1 MFTYSCNIAHYQV
14 IAQLYGQHVLGSPL
28 ALPVATSSLPGL
40 LQLGLV
46 PHDNGDCKS
55 AESNLLVGSE
65 CVAKWMEDK
74 VWYRARVDKVEGK
87 FLEVTFL
94 DYGNKESVAKCDV
107 VKTAMDIPKGE
118 DIDEFVIDV
127 ESGAPEVDTKQC
139 VGLDIG
145 DVIIAK
151 WAEDNVWYNGEIT
164 KFNEDEGNTVEVCF
178 TDYGDTADVE
188 MVNIVKTIKE
198 IPTQDEVDEN
208 VLVTEESSKDAL
220 VRDASGIEDLIMTIK
235 TEVDETVGTIRPG
248 VKCWVP
254 EVGSIVVAK
263 WLEDE
268 VWYNAKV
275 EKITDEGYT
284 VVFIDYGNSTI
295 VKSEHILKSALDIPE
310 VDCIDECVDITLG
323 DTNSSGLNTSN
334 RWSEGCVCIAQ
345 WSEDNVWYNAVVK
358 SDLGNGLYEVSFTDY
373 GNNATVAGDKI
384 VITASNIPPD
394 QIEMID
400 ECVNNNQIIEKEL
413 EEHEQ
418 KPSVI
423 VDNDSLKPNATG
435 DYDNATTGIPIQT
448 TTADTN
454 APVDKESV
462 HSTTSSAIPSACSKC
477 YACWSEDNVWY
488 NALIEKEEAPGVYFV
503 TSTDYG
509 NQETGA
515 ADRIVFKVDDIP
527 VDQRDMV
534 DENVEFETSEISE
547 EQVVQGN
554 DSAGVIA
561 PEKPRSPLS
570 CMQSGK
576 PEAAVV
582 GVEGWTSKVREVIKA
597 DNVVSSSRITEAQKY
612 LDWSVKRERDKGLKE
627 RSENVWSRCQMM
639 EEKFLIHKLKELLER
654 KEDLDQ
660 TLSGKIQNILTNFKR
675 TPLVF
680 SRNVNGK
687 ETVVVVGTGGMYC
700 TQRGGSELAST
711 VKLIRRAVFEWITKF
726 VAKCSDL
733 GVEAVV
739 NDWKKSNAVEQSGRE
754 FYDEML
760 LRNDDLFVE
769 FKTESLPEQVHECFL
784 DAVGEDAMGGPVFVW
799 LRLKKKGRAGVQ
811 KEELWKKK
819 RGQKLIKILKEIRS
833 TCLLEDNF
841 IVSRLSVFDEKSW
854 PKNMEVVM
862 ARLWDSLRVW
872 PFISYDGEGNGIWSQ
887 LGFYSPVGWEC
898 LVFGPGFFPVE
909 AMEVLESPK
918 SVVVGKNI
926 HGDLVWIL
934 GSREGWRA
942 IDLGVWTRDCP
953 YHGHGENGLKRMFEH
968 TVGFKKIDLK
978 RNPEQRQKLG
988 YIRSGTF

>member
-107 VKTAMDIPKGE
+107 VKTAMDIPIGE

-561 PEKPRSPLS
+561 PEKPRPPLS

-576 PEAAVV
+576 PEAAV
-582 GVEGWTSKVREVIKA
+582 EGGTSKVREVMKNIESVSISTTQGSSSQGSSSLPAFDLEYDAELVNNLALCLVCANIACQASCSSTDLTLCQGCQSVAFCGEDCVHRGWNTHKHVCKHMKKVSLA
-597 DNVVSSSRITEAQKY
+597 QKKKMIRIMLTVFVGDVNDNIVEVDSVESPDKTSPKQNLSTQGLPSPFNNEPNYHDSLPDSEPSSSRGGRSIIVDNQVSGKPSSPPDHIESAAFTFDDGDLPDIPYTQSQNMSLKEPFIRFQTTIRGKGRPILTRQADRKKFKPNSVFAELHDKLPMKKTTEEKTR
-612 LDWSVKRERDKGLKE
+612 KERKTRSDKG
-627 RSENVWSRCQMM
+627 
-639 EEKFLIHKLKELLER
+639 
-654 KEDLDQ
+654 
-660 TLSGKIQNILTNFKR
+660 
-675 TPLVF
+675 
-680 SRNVNGK
+680 
-687 ETVVVVGTGGMYC
+687 
-700 TQRGGSELAST
+700 
-711 VKLIRRAVFEWITKF
+711 
-726 VAKCSDL
+726 
-733 GVEAVV
+733 
-739 NDWKKSNAVEQSGRE
+739 
-754 FYDEML
+754 
-760 LRNDDLFVE
+760 
-769 FKTESLPEQVHECFL
+769 
-784 DAVGEDAMGGPVFVW
+784 
-799 LRLKKKGRAGVQ
+799 
-811 KEELWKKK
+811 KK
-819 RGQKLIKILKEIRS
+819 RGRRQGKEKDM
-833 TCLLEDNF
+833 LE
-841 IVSRLSVFDEKSW
+841 SSDEENLPNDSSGAEAIHLRKPRA
-854 PKNMEVVM
+854 PKNE
-862 ARLWDSLRVW
+862 
-872 PFISYDGEGNGIWSQ
+872 
-887 LGFYSPVGWEC
+887 
-898 LVFGPGFFPVE
+898 
-909 AMEVLESPK
+909 
-918 SVVVGKNI
+918 KN
-926 HGDLVWIL
+926 
-934 GSREGWRA
+934 
-942 IDLGVWTRDCP
+942 
-953 YHGHGENGLKRMFEH
+953 FEE
-968 TVGFKKIDLK
+968 TI
-978 RNPEQRQKLG
+978 
-988 YIRSGTF
+988 